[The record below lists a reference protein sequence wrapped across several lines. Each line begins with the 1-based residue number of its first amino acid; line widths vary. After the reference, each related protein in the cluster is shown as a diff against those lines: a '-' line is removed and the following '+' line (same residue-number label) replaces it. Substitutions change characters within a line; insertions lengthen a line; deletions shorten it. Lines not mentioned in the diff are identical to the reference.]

1 MKPYLIVGIP
11 GQRRRGSLLQPAIIG
26 IKKIGN
32 WYPSHGD
39 KIEAYYYGED
49 MPEFDTID
57 LYLTVFNIYTYPH
70 GEIYA
75 CYWAKFPSEYRLE
88 HGTSDGIRP

>member
-1 MKPYLIVGIP
+1 
-11 GQRRRGSLLQPAIIG
+11 
-26 IKKIGN
+26 
-32 WYPSHGD
+32 
-39 KIEAYYYGED
+39 